1 MTDAVLYDVPT
12 LKNNFENQTLFMFS
26 KSPVNKKTILR
37 WFRIAFAVRLI
48 AIVFFTYLLIAY
60 LLLPLDW
67 FQYERRHPA
76 IDSAPDVTHTTLGIP
91 GDPIN
96 VGLVGTEHQ
105 IQSALLAAKWFPA
118 DPITLKS
125 SLKIATD
132 TILKRSYHD
141 APVSSLYL
149 WGRKQ
154 DLAFEQPVADD
165 PRRRHHVRLWKSEK
179 LDSHDNPIWFG
190 AATYDTNVGLSH
202 TTGEVTHHIAPD
214 IDAERDKLIDDLL
227 RVLQLTNMYWVDGFH
242 KILQGKNGGGD
253 HYQTDGRLRVGVL
266 VNSSENK

>member
-1 MTDAVLYDVPT
+1 
-12 LKNNFENQTLFMFS
+12 MFF
-26 KSPVNKKTILR
+26 KSPVNNKTILR

-48 AIVFFTYLLIAY
+48 AMVFFTYLLLAY
-60 LLLPLDW
+60 LILPLDW
-67 FQYERRHPA
+67 LQYERRHPA
-76 IDSAPDVTHTTLGIP
+76 IDSVPKITHTTLGIP

-96 VGLVGTEHQ
+96 VGLVGTEQQVHT
-105 IQSALLAAKWFPA
+105 ALLAAKWFPA

-125 SLKIATD
+125 SLKIAAD

-165 PRRRHHVRLWKSEK
+165 PRRRHHVRFWKSEK
-179 LDSHDNPIWFG
+179 LDSQDNPIWFG

-202 TTGEVTHHIAPD
+202 TTGEITHHIAPD
-214 IDAERDKLIDDLL
+214 VDVERDKLFHDLL
-227 RVLQLTNMYWVDGFH
+227 QVLQLTNVYWVDGFH
-242 KILQGKNGGGD
+242 KVREGKNGGGD
-253 HYQTDGRLRVGVL
+253 RYLTDGRLRVGVL
-266 VNSSENK
+266 VNSTENK

>member
-1 MTDAVLYDVPT
+1 
-12 LKNNFENQTLFMFS
+12 MFF

-37 WFRIAFAVRLI
+37 WFRIAIAVRLI

-67 FQYERRHPA
+67 MQYSWRHPA
-76 IDSAPDVTHTTLGIP
+76 IDNVPTLTHTTSGIS

-96 VGLVGTEHQ
+96 VGLVGMEQQ
-105 IQSALLAAKWFPA
+105 IHTALLAAKWYPA

-125 SLKIATD
+125 SLKIAAD

-154 DLAFEQPVADD
+154 DLAFEQPVAVD
-165 PRRRHHVRLWKSEK
+165 PRRRHHVRFWKSEK

-214 IDAERDKLIDDLL
+214 VDAERDKLIDDLL
-227 RVLQLTNMYWVDGFH
+227 RVLQLTNVYWIDGFQ
-242 KILQGKNGGGD
+242 KNRQGKNGGGD
-253 HYQTDGRLRVGVL
+253 RYQTDGRLRVGVL